1 MAPQPENM
9 KLTLLPFQRESL
21 SWMQKQEHGPWRGGI
36 LAVRIFL
43 CVHLDTD
50 HLVSQDEMGYDND
63 LIVGVL
69 LIRCLIV
76 WAKPFR

>member
-21 SWMQKQEHGPWRGGI
+21 SWMQKQERGAWRGGI
-36 LAVRIFL
+36 LAVRISLGFR
-43 CVHLDTD
+43 LDSD
-50 HLVSQDEMGYDND
+50 HLISQDEMGYVND
-63 LIVGVL
+63 FIIGIL
-69 LIRCLIV
+69 LIRCLVV